1 MKRSITLAAVLA
13 AVLGSGSAWAT
24 QPPSAKMLS
33 LNCASCHGYEG
44 VSVGPATPSIA
55 GMSEEYF
62 IMTMLDYKDG
72 RRPATVMDRIA
83 AGYTEQEIEIMASY
97 FASLQY
103 RPAPQP
109 FDEVKARRG
118 AEVHEQ
124 SCSRCHSE
132 NATVAEDDSMI
143 LAGQWKPYLAFSIE
157 DFNAHDRAQPRR
169 MRRGMVEL
177 SDEDVEALLH
187 FYASQQHHERFMG
200 Q

>member
-13 AVLGSGSAWAT
+13 AVLASGSAWAT
-24 QPPSAKMLS
+24 KPPSAKMLS

-62 IMTMLDYKDG
+62 ILTMLDYKDG

-83 AGYTEQEIEIMASY
+83 AGYTEEEIEIMASY

-109 FDEVKARRG
+109 YDEVKARRG

-132 NATVAEDDSMI
+132 NATVAESDSMV
-143 LAGQWKPYLAFSIE
+143 LAGQWQPYLEYSIKDFST
-157 DFNAHDRAQPRR
+157 HGRAQPSR
-169 MRRGMVEL
+169 MRRGMIDL
-177 SDEDVEALLH
+177 SDEDMEALLH
-187 FYASQQHHERFMG
+187 FYASQQQPELFTR